1 MNPFYLCTI
10 GKCNCLASK
19 KIEKAVITSPPDG
32 MPILSQFGAEF
43 PRMDRFGVLKT
54 KDKKARKEIKELKEE
69 IREVKIFLAV
79 IKTLL
84 INNHLVSELGFNEAI
99 KFVKKRLK

>member
-54 KDKKARKEIKELKEE
+54 KDKKARKEIKEL
-69 IREVKIFLAV
+69 RAEVKDLKKAFKILGKIAMVNKSFASTVDVHKLSRFV
-79 IKTLL
+79 
-84 INNHLVSELGFNEAI
+84 NNGL
-99 KFVKKRLK
+99 